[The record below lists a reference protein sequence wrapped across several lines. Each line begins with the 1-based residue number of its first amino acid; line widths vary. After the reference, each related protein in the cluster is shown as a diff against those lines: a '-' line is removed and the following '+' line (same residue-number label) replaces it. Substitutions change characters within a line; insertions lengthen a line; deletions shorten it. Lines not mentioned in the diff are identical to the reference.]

1 MDFIDFQE
9 LKKRHPKDETFQQ
22 DIVDTF
28 IKRMP
33 IYSHCLQTS
42 LDREEMEEL
51 LAYSC
56 QLRGIAECCCI
67 EEIQKLCLQLDSE
80 AQDNNLK
87 AATLIFQDIRKILR
101 CIQTQYP
108 TNLSY
113 LL

>member
-1 MDFIDFQE
+1 MDFIDFKA
-9 LKKRHPKDETFQQ
+9 LKISYPTDEAFQQ

-28 IKRMP
+28 IKRIP
-33 IYSHCLQTS
+33 AYSYCLKAS
-42 LDREEMEEL
+42 LDRENTEEL

-67 EEIQKLCLQLDSE
+67 RQIEKLCLQLDSE
-80 AQDNNLK
+80 IRDNNLK
-87 AATLIFQDIRKILR
+87 AATVTLHSIRKILR
-101 CIQTQYP
+101 CIQKQYP